1 MNEIKITLDLLN
13 ENSVSILTQE
23 FNEDGNQI
31 GDNMRQAYMNTER
44 SRIELQQELPEEKY
58 QELLAVWGDEPTVD
72 EGIFEIPAP
81 TVEEQKAALIAR
93 MSDECNA
100 IITNG
105 FDVVL
110 DDGKTH
116 HFSLKTEDQ
125 LKIQALGLKAK
136 SGETVLP
143 YHADGES
150 CRFFSVQEI
159 LSLNTQMESIIEY
172 QTTYF
177 NSLRDYINSLSSA
190 EDLKAVEYGMPIL
203 AEFQSEVL
211 KVLLSNE
218 N

>member
-1 MNEIKITLDLLN
+1 MIEKITLDCLTSD
-13 ENSVSILTQE
+13 SVSILRQE
-23 FNEDGNQI
+23 FDEDEHQI
-31 GDNMRQAYMNTER
+31 GYNTRRAYMNTEQ
-44 SRIELQQELPEEKY
+44 SREELQQELPEEKY

-72 EGIFEIPAP
+72 ESIFEIPAP
-81 TVEEQKAALIAR
+81 TVEEQKAALIVR
-93 MSDECNA
+93 MSNECNA
-100 IITNG
+100 IIING
-105 FDVVL
+105 FDMIL
-110 DDGKTH
+110 DDNEIH

-159 LSLNTQMESIIEY
+159 LNLNAQMESIVEY

-177 NSLRDYINSLSSA
+177 NSLRDYINSMDTN
-190 EDLKAVEYGMPIL
+190 EDLQFVEYGMEIPV
-203 AEFQSEVL
+203 EYQSEVL